1 MSKQSKQSK
10 QRREFGTGNLRR
22 HRGSRI
28 WYLRYYLPDG
38 RRIEESAGTHVKQKA
53 LALLQ
58 KRLAEREQGI
68 APAQDLKKLTYESI
82 RQALLAD
89 YAMRGRRSLRNGRLS
104 FGGLT
109 HLDKFFAGESVAV
122 ITSDTIRR
130 FIAARQADG
139 AQAATINR
147 SLALL
152 RRMLNLARIEGK
164 IQTVPYFPT
173 LKENPPRKG
182 FVTHEQ
188 FGRLLAALPEKLHPL
203 IMLLYWCGCRI
214 GEARK
219 IEWPQIDL
227 NQRQIILLSGQTK
240 NDQPRILP
248 LPDEL
253 VAALETV
260 PESNRRGR
268 VFYQG
273 LFRRSWARACE
284 RAGLGRR
291 IKNSSGF
298 PKYERLLVHDLRR
311 SAVRNLREAGVAETT
326 IMAISGHR
334 TTEVFRRYSIVSA
347 EDLHKAMR
355 QVQASSKMIDVQS
368 VPANVPPATLPSTPS
383 ENGGNGQGEV
393 AKTTIGLPDNGG
405 NLGEVLE
412 QISRK

>member
-1 MSKQSKQSK
+1 MRK
-10 QRREFGTGNLRR
+10 QRRERR
-22 HRGSRI
+22 ERGSGSLRKHKGSKNWFI
-28 WYLRYYLPDG
+28 RYYLPDG
-38 RRIEESAGTHVKQKA
+38 RRIEEPTGTPVKQRA

-58 KRLAEREQGI
+58 KRLAERELGVS
-68 APAQDLKKLTYESI
+68 PAQDLKKLSYESI
-82 RQALLAD
+82 RQSLLED
-89 YAMRGRRSLRNGRLS
+89 YVMKGRRSLRNGRLS
-104 FGGLT
+104 FGGLS
-109 HLDKFFAGESVAV
+109 HLDKFFAGKSVAA
-122 ITSDTIRR
+122 ITSDLVRK
-130 FIAARQADG
+130 FIAARQAEG
-139 AQAATINR
+139 VQPSTINR
-147 SLALL
+147 SLTLL

-188 FGRLLAALPEKLHPL
+188 FARLLAALPEHLKPL
-203 IMLLYWCGCRI
+203 ILFLYWCGVRV
-214 GEARK
+214 GEAQK
-219 IEWPQIDL
+219 IEWSQVDL
-227 NQRQIILLSGQTK
+227 NKRQIILLSGQTK

-298 PKYERLLVHDLRR
+298 PKYEGLLVHDLRR

-326 IMAISGHR
+326 IMAISVHR